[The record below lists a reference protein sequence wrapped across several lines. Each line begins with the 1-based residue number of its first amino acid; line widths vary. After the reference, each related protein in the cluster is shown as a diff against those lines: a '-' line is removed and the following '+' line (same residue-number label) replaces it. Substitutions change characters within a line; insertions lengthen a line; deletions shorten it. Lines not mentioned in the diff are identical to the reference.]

1 MKKLKI
7 FLILSLVSFLNT
19 GCNTVKEKT
28 ESILD
33 KENKNLS
40 SFINKSEENL
50 RISLGEPDSQT
61 TSDEGYHL
69 LFYKNKKFGITCT
82 RRFEIDESGYVIGFT
97 SKGCF

>member
-1 MKKLKI
+1 MKYLKL
-7 FLILSLVSFLNT
+7 FLILLLVNLLNV
-19 GCNTVKEKT
+19 GCNSIKEKT
-28 ESILD
+28 DSILD

-50 RISLGEPDSQT
+50 RISLGEPDFQT

-69 LFYKNKKFGITCT
+69 LFYKNKKFGITCQ
-82 RRFEIDESGYVIGFT
+82 RRFEIDESGTVIGFT

>member
-1 MKKLKI
+1 MKNLKL
-7 FLILSLVSFLNT
+7 FLILGLVSFLNAS
-19 GCNTVKEKT
+19 CNTVKEKAD
-28 ESILD
+28 SILD

-50 RISLGEPDSQT
+50 KMSLGEPDFQT
-61 TSDEGYHL
+61 TSDEGYRL

-82 RRFEIDESGYVIGFT
+82 RRFEIDESDYVIGFT

>member
-1 MKKLKI
+1 MNNYKFFSI
-7 FLILSLVSFLNT
+7 FLVFSFFNV
-19 GCNTVKEKT
+19 GCDTVKEKT
-28 ESILD
+28 DSILD

-40 SFINKSEENL
+40 SFINKPEENL
-50 RISLGEPDSQT
+50 RISLGDPDFQT
-61 TSDEGYHL
+61 NSDVGYRL

>member
-1 MKKLKI
+1 MKNLK
-7 FLILSLVSFLNT
+7 FLLILLLFSFFNSA
-19 GCNTVKEKT
+19 CNTVKEKT
-28 ESILD
+28 DSILD

-40 SFINKSEENL
+40 SFINKPEENL
-50 RISLGEPDSQT
+50 RISLGDPDFQT
-61 TSDEGYHL
+61 NSDEGYRL

>member
-1 MKKLKI
+1 MKILKL
-7 FLILSLVSFLNT
+7 LLSLTLLSILNA

-50 RISLGEPDSQT
+50 RISLGEPDFQT

-69 LFYKNKKFGITCT
+69 LFYKNKKFGITCE
-82 RRFEIDESGYVIGFT
+82 RRFEIDESGTVIGFM